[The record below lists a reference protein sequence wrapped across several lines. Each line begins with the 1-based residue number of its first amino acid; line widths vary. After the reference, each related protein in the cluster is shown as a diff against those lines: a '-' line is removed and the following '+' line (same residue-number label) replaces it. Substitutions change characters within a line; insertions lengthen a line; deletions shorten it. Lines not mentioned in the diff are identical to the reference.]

1 LIDRRAF
8 LGGSLGFLLAPAVL
22 VRAAERETAL
32 EKSGFVYVSPL
43 VSGGRESTCHAEVWF
58 AWLDGSVVLITGS
71 ERWKARALT
80 RGFDRARIWVGD
92 HGRWKKLVGRNE
104 SFRAAPK
111 FDARAEP
118 VKDEALL
125 ERMLG
130 VYDEK
135 YPEEIGSWR
144 DKMRSGFHDGT
155 RTLIRYTPIP

>member
-1 LIDRRAF
+1 MIDRRAF

-22 VRAAERETAL
+22 VRAAELETAL

-43 VSGGRESTCHAEVWF
+43 VGEGRESTCHAEVWF

-71 ERWKARALT
+71 DRWTARALA

-104 SFRAAPK
+104 SFRGAPK

-125 ERMLG
+125 ERMLA
-130 VYDEK
+130 VYDTK

-155 RTLIRYTPIP
+155 RTLIRYTRLS